1 MRRKSKSRI
10 LLASAFLLA
19 SPVAAL
25 LLAWSH
31 PYKNYPANEK
41 IILIPRGTSS
51 VEVARRLQAEGI
63 VMHRALFLAYLKTFK
78 RSSHLQAGEYQFQ
91 GALTVRQIADKII
104 RGLVYYH
111 EVTIP
116 EGLSLFEICDLLEQ
130 KGFAK
135 RDEFWSAARRVD
147 RVAGLAQPPENL
159 EGFLFPDTYRLTRGA
174 TAVEIIA
181 IMLDRFEQLY
191 ENRLKADIQRQ
202 SMSLRE
208 VMTLASLIE
217 KETGGDGE
225 RPLVSAVFHNRLKK
239 GMPLQCD
246 PTVIYAAKLQ
256 GAFKKEIYRSDLA
269 RDSAYN
275 TYKHAGLPPGPIA
288 NPGLQSI
295 EAALK
300 PASVDYLYFVSDNN
314 GRHVF
319 SKTLE
324 EHNRAVAAYRHS
336 LRVES
341 RKLTQL
347 KQGGL

>member
-1 MRRKSKSRI
+1 
-10 LLASAFLLA
+10 
-19 SPVAAL
+19 
-25 LLAWSH
+25 
-31 PYKNYPANEK
+31 
-41 IILIPRGTSS
+41 
-51 VEVARRLQAEGI
+51 
-63 VMHRALFLAYLKTFK
+63 
-78 RSSHLQAGEYQFQ
+78 
-91 GALTVRQIADKII
+91 
-104 RGLVYYH
+104 
-111 EVTIP
+111 
-116 EGLSLFEICDLLEQ
+116 
-130 KGFAK
+130 
-135 RDEFWSAARRVD
+135 
-147 RVAGLAQPPENL
+147 
-159 EGFLFPDTYRLTRGA
+159 
-174 TAVEIIA
+174 
-181 IMLDRFEQLY
+181 
-191 ENRLKADIQRQ
+191 
-202 SMSLRE
+202 
-208 VMTLASLIE
+208 
-217 KETGGDGE
+217 
-225 RPLVSAVFHNRLKK
+225 
-239 GMPLQCD
+239 
-246 PTVIYAAKLQ
+246 LQ